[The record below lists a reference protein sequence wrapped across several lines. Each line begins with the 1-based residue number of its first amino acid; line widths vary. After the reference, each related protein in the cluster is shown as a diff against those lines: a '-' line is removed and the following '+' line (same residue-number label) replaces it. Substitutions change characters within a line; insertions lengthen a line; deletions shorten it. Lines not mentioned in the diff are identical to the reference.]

1 MYIRLSPR
9 TLLLLSG
16 VFVSKYL
23 DTVCLV
29 TVEVLG
35 AIFCGELS
43 SSLNSGPFVVS
54 ISLRREV
61 PCRGNVVRKSRA
73 PVVGGRPTASIR
85 PQPVFAHSQYSP
97 VVSWACHSGRFGPQD
112 LDYEENPCWG
122 GLRPRGCCRRGVLS
136 LGRFVINAK
145 GRLWWQIGLLLPQL
159 VEFHVEY
166 L

>member
-1 MYIRLSPR
+1 MLI
-9 TLLLLSG
+9 SG

-29 TVEVLG
+29 IVEVLLSRYLSLS
-35 AIFCGELS
+35 GERFLA
-43 SSLNSGPFVVS
+43 
-54 ISLRREV
+54 EV
-61 PCRGNVVRKSRA
+61 MWLENRGLQLW
-73 PVVGGRPTASIR
+73 GGG
-85 PQPVFAHSQYSP
+85 PQPVFA
-97 VVSWACHSGRFGPQD
+97 SGI
-112 LDYEENPCWG
+112 LDYEENPCWS

-159 VEFHVEY
+159 VEFREEY